1 MNVAKNICERKYNWY
16 RHATSY
22 DIFTL
27 TLACNSHTFYPF
39 KHNYRE
45 YDIYYITVVM
55 CPIIPIFIYLRSYN
69 ILERQNCQG

>member
-16 RHATSY
+16 RHATSN
-22 DIFTL
+22 DIHIYIYNL
-27 TLACNSHTFYPF
+27 ALACNSHTFYPF

-55 CPIIPIFIYLRSYN
+55 
-69 ILERQNCQG
+69 

>member
-27 TLACNSHTFYPF
+27 ALACNSHTFFPF

-45 YDIYYITVVM
+45 YDIYSITVVM
-55 CPIIPIFIYLRSYN
+55 
-69 ILERQNCQG
+69 